1 MQVWLIIFWN
11 LLAFIL
17 ALIFGIGY
25 YKKKK
30 KEKVSQIRAE
40 LWGTAVFIGVMVFFN
55 GIILYVN
62 YSDEQRVEAAY
73 TEMEKNNEERGNE
86 EESFA
91 NLELSL
97 KTDKNKGQDT
107 HYIYVANFN
116 KKVSFHGKVYIKTII
131 NNKIV
136 DGEYTTKKITIKP
149 GEKKQIDQFDGTS
162 LYDSYS
168 WEWKGEL
175 N

>member
-55 GIILYVN
+55 GLIV
-62 YSDEQRVEAAY
+62 YSNFIDDRR
-73 TEMEKNNEERGNE
+73 EKMH
-86 EESFA
+86 
-91 NLELSL
+91 L
-97 KTDKNKGQDT
+97 KKWKKN
-107 HYIYVANFN
+107 IN
-116 KKVSFHGKVYIKTII
+116 KKEFQIK
-131 NNKIV
+131 
-136 DGEYTTKKITIKP
+136 KP
-149 GEKKQIDQFDGTS
+149 SKT
-162 LYDSYS
+162 
-168 WEWKGEL
+168 
-175 N
+175 

>member
-1 MQVWLIIFWN
+1 VWLIIFWN
-11 LLAFIL
+11 LLAFFL
-17 ALIFGIGY
+17 ALIFAIGY

-40 LWGTAVFIGVMVFFN
+40 LWGTAVFIGVMIFFN
-55 GIILYVN
+55 GIILYAN
-62 YSDEQRVEAAY
+62 YSDEQRVKAAY
-73 TEMEKNNEERGNE
+73 TEMEKNNEERGKEE

-91 NLELSL
+91 NLELSH
-97 KTDKNKGQDT
+97 KTDKNKGPDT

-149 GEKKQIDQFDGTS
+149 GEKKQVDQFDGRS

>member
-1 MQVWLIIFWN
+1 MWLIIFTN
-11 LLAFIL
+11 ILAFIL

-40 LWGTAVFIGVMVFFN
+40 LWGTAVFIGVMIFFN
-55 GIILYVN
+55 GVIVYVN
-62 YSDEQRVEAAY
+62 YSDEQRVKAAY

-97 KTDKNKGQDT
+97 KTDRNKGADT

-149 GEKKQIDQFDGTS
+149 GEKKQIDHFDGRS